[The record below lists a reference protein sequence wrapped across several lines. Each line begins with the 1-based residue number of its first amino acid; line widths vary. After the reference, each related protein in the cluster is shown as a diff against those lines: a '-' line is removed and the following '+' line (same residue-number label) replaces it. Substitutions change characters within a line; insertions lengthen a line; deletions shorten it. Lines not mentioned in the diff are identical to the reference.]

1 MLKLKVNNIDVEVE
15 EGLTVLQACE
25 KAGVEIPRF
34 CYHEKLSIAGNCRMC
49 LVEMEKSPKPVASC
63 AMPAA
68 EGMNIKTNTPFV
80 EKARKGVM
88 EFLLANHPLDCPVC
102 DQGGECDLQ
111 DQSMFYGVDKSR
123 FNENKRQVPEK
134 NMGPLIKTQ
143 MTRCIHCT
151 RCVRFATE
159 IAGVPELGAIGRG
172 EDMQITT
179 YLEKSMQSELS
190 ANVVDLCPVGALTSK
205 PYVFEA
211 RPWELKKTESIDV
224 MDAIGSN
231 IRVDTYG
238 WEVKRILPRIN
249 ENINEEWIS
258 DKSRYAC
265 DGLLNQR
272 LDTPY
277 VKYNNKFEKA
287 SWDEVFNIIK
297 SKFNNTDK
305 NKICGLT
312 GDLVNMETLYIF
324 KEFFNKTLGSQN
336 VESRNDYTYLNVEKR
351 ENYLFN
357 SSINGIEE
365 SDFIFLIGTNP
376 RYEATIL
383 NARIRKSYVQNKTKI
398 ISLNNVGD
406 LTYPYEF
413 LDGKINNIKE
423 ISEDSHKV
431 SKLIKEA
438 KKPLIVFGQ
447 SAFKSKSA
455 KYIFET
461 MKNFLNKNNKISDE
475 WNSLNVISDNAST
488 VGSLDLGLYKTT
500 DGSNKVLEDLNN
512 NKFEIVYLL
521 GLDSFQFK
529 KKNEFII
536 YQGSHGD
543 KGAEIADIILPGA
556 AYTEQNGYFTNLEG
570 KLQKAYKA
578 SYPPEEAKE
587 DWLIINELAEVMNHR
602 KLFNDKDELD
612 SSMLNYLNLYI
623 EKDDLVIS
631 TEIKD
636 LIFENEILKITNE
649 DYYYSNVIA
658 RASKTMFECKSAKTN
673 FKSTGTEG

>member
-336 VESRNDYTYLNVEKR
+336 VESRNDHTYLNAEKR

-357 SSINGIEE
+357 STINGVEE

-455 KYIFET
+455 KYIFEA
-461 MKNFLNKNNKISDE
+461 MKNFLNKNNKISNE

-587 DWLIINELAEVMNHR
+587 DWLIINELAEAMNHR

-623 EKDDLVIS
+623 EKDNLVIS

>member
-63 AMPAA
+63 AMPAT

-336 VESRNDYTYLNVEKR
+336 VESRNDHTYLNAEKR

-461 MKNFLNKNNKISDE
+461 MKNFLNKNNKISNE

-587 DWLIINELAEVMNHR
+587 DWLIINELAEAMNHR

-623 EKDDLVIS
+623 EKDNLVIS